1 MVNKETVLSWRAL
14 FLGLSVLYLQLLVIS
29 ELFIACCFSSFYL
42 EINLENTA
50 VCACEGLVC
59 LNTVPQI
66 WGL

>member
-42 EINLENTA
+42 EINLENTT
-50 VCACEGLVC
+50 VCV
-59 LNTVPQI
+59 
-66 WGL
+66 